1 MSSLTAVHRCPAT
14 FRHAHAWRTAGHSLT
29 GSRSRRRGGPMS
41 PNRPRRRWRRHRSR
55 RRRSRTAMAAG
66 DRRSGRG
73 VVSHPKH
80 GCLDVCVHQYRLIRT
95 NIRIDMSTTAFMYGW
110 GATAARRRH
119 GQGPEAADRA
129 APGPLAE
136 VRMRDGGQ
144 ARPGG
149 FRPRPRPGRGSFA
162 RGAAQATRGWGE
174 RTSRARRAQGLGA
187 VELEDLRE
195 GGDRGLGHDRPQV
208 PADHRHGPRPR
219 RKIG

>member
-1 MSSLTAVHRCPAT
+1 
-14 FRHAHAWRTAGHSLT
+14 
-29 GSRSRRRGGPMS
+29 
-41 PNRPRRRWRRHRSR
+41 
-55 RRRSRTAMAAG
+55 
-66 DRRSGRG
+66 
-73 VVSHPKH
+73 
-80 GCLDVCVHQYRLIRT
+80 
-95 NIRIDMSTTAFMYGW
+95 
-110 GATAARRRH
+110 
-119 GQGPEAADRA
+119 
-129 APGPLAE
+129 
-136 VRMRDGGQ
+136 MRDGGQ